1 MHFITERELKANY
14 RQHPFTHLLLKKTE
28 RLTPEAKQF
37 LVDQGIKVS
46 CDEDQVEVAMTK
58 KSNKPEELAKSE
70 SVSGLTDLSLSL
82 SYQYEL
88 LYTEFLEAGLLAN
101 GIDFTISQQLF
112 SLGNCL
118 RDISSDKILP
128 MSSYE
133 LPSTE
138 TEIEEVI
145 NTSYQ
150 LTMLHALSERGPL
163 LIKLN
168 QLKIKVECLLV
179 ESTLCQQNQLRL
191 FIPYLIKMIEQL
203 LGVKK

>member
-46 CDEDQVEVAMTK
+46 CDEEQAEVAVTK
-58 KSNKPEELAKSE
+58 KSTKSEELVQAE
-70 SVSGLTDLSLSL
+70 SVSNLTDLSLSL

-118 RDISSDKILP
+118 RDINSEKILP

-133 LPSTE
+133 LPSIE
-138 TEIEEVI
+138 TELEELTNI
-145 NTSYQ
+145 SYQ

-168 QLKIKVECLLV
+168 QLKIKVECLLI
-179 ESTLCQQNQLRL
+179 ESTLCQKNQLRL

>member
-1 MHFITERELKANY
+1 MDLIRNNLIGNEDASY
-14 RQHPFTHLLLKKTE
+14 RRDKIGQILGIGYGN
-28 RLTPEAKQF
+28 AKQF
-37 LVDQGIKVS
+37 LSRLNNYGVTREEFIEKV
-46 CDEDQVEVAMTK
+46 
-58 KSNKPEELAKSE
+58 
-70 SVSGLTDLSLSL
+70 
-82 SYQYEL
+82 
-88 LYTEFLEAGLLAN
+88 YTEFLEAGLLAN